1 MYTLNITNSFLNDAY
16 IDYCD
21 KVLEVRHFF
30 DFIDILE
37 NSKELEIKGNKKI
50 SNEPI
55 SPFRIERN
63 LIETIQSSGFL
74 LLYNLIESTM
84 TASIDAIYQ
93 TLQQLEVKYSS
104 NNTELFIFTLS
115 ENLRKELLKQYS
127 SIFSSEGIKEISSQ
141 KIHIFGT
148 IINKGYNKKNLFNGN
163 IDCAEINNIAMN
175 RFGFKVRPLEGMPF
189 NPQHILTI
197 KTKRN
202 ELAHGAFTFNE
213 VSRTLAIG
221 ELKKHFDSTI
231 KLLDGVFSSI
241 DCYLQN
247 QKYLENP

>member
-1 MYTLNITNSFLNDAY
+1 
-16 IDYCD
+16 
-21 KVLEVRHFF
+21 
-30 DFIDILE
+30 
-37 NSKELEIKGNKKI
+37 
-50 SNEPI
+50 
-55 SPFRIERN
+55 
-63 LIETIQSSGFL
+63 
-74 LLYNLIESTM
+74 
-84 TASIDAIYQ
+84 
-93 TLQQLEVKYSS
+93 
-104 NNTELFIFTLS
+104 
-115 ENLRKELLKQYS
+115 
-127 SIFSSEGIKEISSQ
+127 
-141 KIHIFGT
+141 
-148 IINKGYNKKNLFNGN
+148 
-163 IDCAEINNIAMN
+163 
-175 RFGFKVRPLEGMPF
+175 MPF

>member
-1 MYTLNITNSFLNDAY
+1 MYTLKITNSFLNDAY

-21 KVLEVRHFF
+21 KVQEVRHFF

-37 NSKELEIKGNKKI
+37 NSKELEIKGNEKI

-84 TASIDAIYQ
+84 TATIDAIYQ

-104 NNTELFIFTLS
+104 NNTDLFIFSLS

-127 SIFSSEGIKEISSQ
+127 SIFSNEGIKEISSQ

-175 RFGFKVRPLEGMPF
+175 RFGFKVRPLDGMPY

>member
-127 SIFSSEGIKEISSQ
+127 SIF
-141 KIHIFGT
+141 
-148 IINKGYNKKNLFNGN
+148 
-163 IDCAEINNIAMN
+163 
-175 RFGFKVRPLEGMPF
+175 
-189 NPQHILTI
+189 
-197 KTKRN
+197 
-202 ELAHGAFTFNE
+202 
-213 VSRTLAIG
+213 
-221 ELKKHFDSTI
+221 
-231 KLLDGVFSSI
+231 
-241 DCYLQN
+241 
-247 QKYLENP
+247 

>member
-1 MYTLNITNSFLNDAY
+1 
-16 IDYCD
+16 
-21 KVLEVRHFF
+21 
-30 DFIDILE
+30 
-37 NSKELEIKGNKKI
+37 
-50 SNEPI
+50 
-55 SPFRIERN
+55 
-63 LIETIQSSGFL
+63 
-74 LLYNLIESTM
+74 LIESTM

>member
-1 MYTLNITNSFLNDAY
+1 M
-16 IDYCD
+16 
-21 KVLEVRHFF
+21 LEVRHFF